1 MIVRMLSVTGLI
13 LLLTACGSTSSSPST
28 PSTPS
33 TPSPG
38 GGGTP
43 VTIVS
48 GASLMTTT
56 AYAPNPITVAVG
68 GSVTWTNNDNTSHNA
83 TANDGSWNSGNMAPG
98 ATFTR
103 SFPTAGSFPYHCT
116 IHPGMVGT
124 VVVQ

>member
-13 LLLTACGSTSSSPST
+13 LLLTACGSSSPST
-28 PSTPS
+28 PTPS
-33 TPSPG
+33 SPAPG
-38 GGGTP
+38 AGGTP

-48 GASLMTTT
+48 GASIMTTT
-56 AYAPNPITVAVG
+56 AFAPNPITVGVG

-83 TANDGSWNSGNMAPG
+83 TANDGTWNSGNIAPG
-98 ATFTR
+98 ASFTR

-116 IHPGMVGT
+116 IHPGMVAT

>member
-1 MIVRMLSVTGLI
+1 MIVRMFSVIGLM
-13 LLLTACGSTSSSPST
+13 LFLTACGSTSSSPST

-33 TPSPG
+33 TPAPG

-48 GASLMTTT
+48 GASVLTTT
-56 AYAPNPITVAVG
+56 AYAPNPIMVGVG
-68 GSVTWTNNDNTSHNA
+68 GSVTWMNNDNTTHTA
-83 TANDGSWNSGNMAPG
+83 TANDASWNSGNIAPG

-103 SFPTAGSFPYHCT
+103 TFPAAGSFQYHCT
-116 IHPGMVGT
+116 LHPGMVGT

>member
-13 LLLTACGSTSSSPST
+13 LLLTACGSSSPST
-28 PSTPS
+28 PTPS
-33 TPSPG
+33 SPSSGG

-48 GASLMTTT
+48 GASILTTT
-56 AYAPNPITVAVG
+56 AYAPNPISVGVG
-68 GSVTWTNNDNTSHNA
+68 GSVTWANNASHTA
-83 TANDGSWNSGNMAPG
+83 RANDGTWNSGNIAPG

-116 IHPGMVGT
+116 LHPGMVGT